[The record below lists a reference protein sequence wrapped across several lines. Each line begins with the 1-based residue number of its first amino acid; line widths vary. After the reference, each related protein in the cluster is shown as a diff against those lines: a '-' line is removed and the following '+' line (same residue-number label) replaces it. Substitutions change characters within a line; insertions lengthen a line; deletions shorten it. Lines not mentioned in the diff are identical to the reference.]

1 MKKIITLCAAAVLLA
16 SCGENKSTTP
26 KGNGLPKAG
35 EKTEAAAR
43 GERIAYIEVDSLVT
57 QLTMCKE
64 AKAALEAK
72 SKSYQQ
78 QIAGKTKA
86 FQQAY
91 EAFGK
96 KMQSTGYGSQA
107 EYEAAQKNLQQMQ
120 ENGARLEQQLTA
132 QLAKEQDAFNQRLH
146 DSVEAYLKVLNADHR
161 YTLILSKSGDNILY
175 AEPAM
180 DITEEVVKGMNKRYK
195 KK

>member
-180 DITEEVVKGMNKRYK
+180 DITEEVIKGMNKRYK